1 MSQQLDKIVFE
12 HFKDIVRHP
21 LVGEFHQVVKTVYP
35 NHRSPTAS
43 HQSTQTTHIWINL

>member
-21 LVGEFHQVVKTVYP
+21 LAGEFHQVVKTVYP
-35 NHRSPTAS
+35 S
-43 HQSTQTTHIWINL
+43 HQPHSIASIYTNYTHLD